1 MNDKGYDIDTLICC
15 GGGTKNAL
23 FLQQHANITG
33 CRLLLPKEM
42 ESVLLGSA
50 MLGAIASGKYQNLM
64 EAMAAMSHLG
74 HSINPEYATAEYH
87 NRKYKV
93 FHQLYEDQ
101 MRYDSIIKKGHNLS
115 HIYYKDE

>member
-1 MNDKGYDIDTLICC
+1 MNAKGYAIDALICC
-15 GGGTKNAL
+15 GGGTKNKL

-50 MLGAIASGKYQNLM
+50 ILGAVASGRYESLIV
-64 EAMAAMSHLG
+64 AMSEMSHLG
-74 HSINPEYATAEYH
+74 ESIAPQDATADFH
-87 NRKYKV
+87 ARKYKV

-101 MRYDSIIKKGHNLS
+101 IRYESIMKKRA
-115 HIYYKDE
+115 